1 MIRSMNIKEAD
12 MNALPKI
19 AQKLSH
25 KGTPTFYKLKLV
37 KDRMSLH
44 LIGIT
49 LLTGLMLPLAV
60 RAADLPPTDNAVQSV
75 ETTTLPGGKVIVRV
89 NLKKALTTTPAGFTV
104 GNPPRIALDLPN
116 TGNAMGRNSVEANL
130 GPLSNVNVVQAGN
143 RTRLVLNLNKSVEYD
158 ARVEGKSLIVALGD
172 VGRGATPVNASPR
185 FAETTVGAERH
196 DIRDIDFRRGAAGEA
211 RIVTTLSDAQTG
223 INIRQQANGVV
234 VDFMGTT
241 LPKALQ
247 RRLDVADFGTPVQ
260 MVEAYTLGDN
270 TRMVIQPKGG
280 WEYSAYQTD
289 NSFIVEVKQSD
300 DAQKKTADGKV
311 KYVGEKL
318 SLNFQNVEVRSVL
331 QVIADFT
338 GLNIIASDTVSGNLT
353 LRLKDVPWDQALDL
367 IMQTKGLDKRQNG
380 NVVWIAPKDELLTK
394 EKLEYEARSA
404 VADLEPLTTE
414 YIQMNYMRADE
425 AQTMLYGFAGGAFLN
440 SAGNNAV
447 NCSAQAQG
455 LGGAAAV
462 QASQQGKGD
471 NDQKVLT
478 KRGRAT
484 YELKTNTLIITDTP
498 RKIQEVRELL
508 ARLDVPA
515 RQVMIEARVVIADSN
530 WSRDLGAKLGI
541 AAINRTGRYQTGI
554 GGTQDQASAIAQGFF
569 PQSATKGSVSNPT
582 PTDPYARSEV
592 PVANTGTNLVNFPAG
607 AGAAQ
612 IALSLLDAST
622 GNLLSLELSALEA
635 DNRGKIV
642 SNPRVMTSNQKPAVI
657 LNGTQI
663 PYITP
668 GSANS
673 PATVTFK
680 DVFLCL
686 LVDPQILNNDSLI
699 MTVEVQKDGIDA
711 ARSVALGNLNVPA
724 IATKRVK
731 TQVRVNNG
739 ETLVLGG
746 IFDQNELN
754 DVQKVPF
761 LGDIPVLG
769 NLFKTTF
776 KQNNKTEL
784 IIFITPRILDDRLS
798 LR

>member
-1 MIRSMNIKEAD
+1 

-19 AQKLSH
+19 AQKLS
-25 KGTPTFYKLKLV
+25 
-37 KDRMSLH
+37 RQ

-49 LLTGLMLPLAV
+49 LLTGLVLPLTV
-60 RAADLPPTDNAVQSV
+60 RAADVPPTGNAVQSV
-75 ETTTLPGGKVIVRV
+75 ETTTLPGGKVVVRV
-89 NLKKALTTTPAGFTV
+89 TLKKALTAEPAGFTV
-104 GNPPRIALDLPN
+104 GNPPRIALDLPD
-116 TGNAMGRNSVEANL
+116 TGNAMGRNTVEANL
-130 GPLSNVNVVQAGN
+130 GPLSSVNVVQAGT

-158 ARVEGKSLIVALGD
+158 AKIEGKTLIVALGD
-172 VGRGATPVNASPR
+172 LSAGAAPANVSPR
-185 FAETTVGAERH
+185 FADAAPGAASH
-196 DIRDIDFRRGAAGEA
+196 TIRDIDFRRGGAGEA

-223 INIRQQANGVV
+223 INIRQQANGIV
-234 VDFMGTT
+234 VDFIGAA
-241 LPKALQ
+241 LPRALQ

-260 MVEAYTLGDN
+260 IVETYTLGDN

-300 DAQKKTADGKV
+300 DAQKKTADGKP
-311 KYVGEKL
+311 KYTGEKL

-338 GLNIIASDTVSGNLT
+338 GLNIIASDSVGGSLT
-353 LRLKDVPWDQALDL
+353 LRLKDVPWDQALEL

-380 NVVWIAPKDELLTK
+380 NVIWIAPQAELQAK
-394 EKLEYEARSA
+394 EKQDYESKNQI
-404 VADLEPLTTE
+404 VDLEPLVTE
-414 YIQMNYMRADE
+414 YISMNYMRADE
-425 AQTMLYGFAGGAFLN
+425 AQRMLNGSAGGAN
-440 SAGNNAV
+440 TAGTAV
-447 NCSAQAQG
+447 NCSAQAG
-455 LGGAAAV
+455 SLGGGAPPPPPP
-462 QASQQGKGD
+462 QGTGE

-484 YELKTNTLIITDTP
+484 FELKTNTLIITDTA
-498 RKIQEVRELL
+498 RKIQEIRELL
-508 ARLDVPA
+508 VRLDVPA
-515 RQVMIEARVVIADSN
+515 RQVMIEARVVIADSG
-530 WSRDLGAKLGI
+530 WSRDLGAKLGLV
-541 AAINRTGRYQTGI
+541 ARNRTGRYQG
-554 GGTQDQASAIAQGFF
+554 GLAGTQDNASAIADGFRIVQATQGTI
-569 PQSATKGSVSNPT
+569 PNTDT
-582 PTDPYARSEV
+582 PALLDTIAASI
-592 PVANTGTNLVNFPAG
+592 AGTGTNLVNFPAG

-663 PYITP
+663 PFITP
-668 GSANS
+668 GTANS
-673 PATVTFK
+673 PPTVSFK

-699 MTVEVQKDGIDA
+699 MTVEVQKDNVDSARTVSVGGI
-711 ARSVALGNLNVPA
+711 SVPS

-746 IFDQNELN
+746 IFDQTELN
-754 DVQKVPF
+754 NVSKVPF
-761 LGDIPVLG
+761 LGDLPFLG

-776 KQNNKTEL
+776 KQDQKTEL
-784 IIFITPRILDDRLS
+784 IIFLTPRILDDRLS
-798 LR
+798 IR

>member
-1 MIRSMNIKEAD
+1 

-19 AQKLSH
+19 AQKI
-25 KGTPTFYKLKLV
+25 T
-37 KDRMSLH
+37 RH
-44 LIGIT
+44 LLGAV
-49 LLTGLMLPLAV
+49 LLTGLALPISV
-60 RAADLPPTDNAVQSV
+60 RAADAPPTGNAVQSV
-75 ETTTLPGGKVIVRV
+75 DTTTLPGGKVVVRV
-89 NLKKALTTTPAGFTV
+89 TLKNALTATPAGFTV
-104 GNPPRIALDLPN
+104 GNPPRIALDLPD
-116 TGNAMGRNSVEANL
+116 TGNAMGRNTVEANL
-130 GPLSNVNVVQAGN
+130 GPLSSVNVVQAGT

-158 ARVEGKSLIVALGD
+158 ARIEGKTLLVALGD
-172 VGRGATPVNASPR
+172 VGVGSAPVNASPR
-185 FAETTVGAERH
+185 FAEAAPGVAPH
-196 DIRDIDFRRGAAGEA
+196 SIRDVDFRRGGAGEA

-223 INIRQQANGVV
+223 INIRQQSNGVV
-234 VDFMGTT
+234 VDFIGTE

-260 MVEAYTLGDN
+260 VVETYTLGDN

-338 GLNIIASDTVSGNLT
+338 GLNIIASDTVAGNLT

-380 NVVWIAPKDELLTK
+380 NVIWIAPKDELLTK
-394 EKLEYEARSA
+394 EKLEFEAKSA

-414 YIQMNYMRADE
+414 YIQLNYMRADE
-425 AQTMLYGFAGGAFLN
+425 AQTMLYGFAAGAFLN
-440 SAGNNAV
+440 SATNNAV

-455 LGGAAAV
+455 LGGAAAA
-462 QASQQGKGD
+462 QASQTGQGN

-484 YELKTNTLIITDTP
+484 YELKTNTLIITDTA

-530 WSRDLGAKLGI
+530 WSRDLGAKLGLT
-541 AAINRTGRYQTGI
+541 AVNRTGRYQTGI
-554 GGTQDQASAIAQGFF
+554 GGTQNEASALAQGFF
-569 PQSATKGSVSNPT
+569 PQSATQGSVPNPT
-582 PTDPYARSEV
+582 PTDPFARADV
-592 PVANTGTNLVNFPAG
+592 PVSTTGTNLINFPAG
-607 AGAAQ
+607 TGAAQ
-612 IALSLLDAST
+612 FALSLLDSAT

-642 SNPRVMTSNQKPAVI
+642 SNPRVMTTNQKPAVI

-711 ARSVALGNLNVPA
+711 ARSVALGNMNVPA

-746 IFDQNELN
+746 IFDQAELN

-761 LGDIPVLG
+761 LGDLPMLG
-769 NLFKTTF
+769 NLFKTTY
-776 KQNNKTEL
+776 KQDNKTEL
-784 IIFITPRILDDRLS
+784 IIFITPRIVDERLS

>member
-1 MIRSMNIKEAD
+1 

-19 AQKLSH
+19 AQKM
-25 KGTPTFYKLKLV
+25 T
-37 KDRMSLH
+37 RH
-44 LIGIT
+44 LFGIA
-49 LLTGLMLPLAV
+49 LLAGLALPLAV
-60 RAADLPPTDNAVQSV
+60 RAADVPPTGNAVESV
-75 ETTTLPGGKVIVRV
+75 ETTTLPGGKVVVRV
-89 NLKKALTTTPAGFTV
+89 NLKNALTATPAGFTV
-104 GNPPRIALDLPN
+104 GNPPRIALDLPD
-116 TGNAMGRNSVEANL
+116 TGNAMGRNTVEANL
-130 GPLSNVNVVQAGN
+130 GPLSSVNVVQAGT
-143 RTRLVLNLNKSVEYD
+143 RTRLVLNLNKSVEYE
-158 ARVEGKSLIVALGD
+158 ARIDGKSLFVALGD
-172 VGRGATPVNASPR
+172 IGVGAAPVNASPR
-185 FAETTVGAERH
+185 FAEAAPGAVRH
-196 DIRDIDFRRGAAGEA
+196 SIRDVDFRRGAAGEA
-211 RIVTTLSDAQTG
+211 RIVTTLSDAQAG

-234 VDFMGTT
+234 VDFIGTE

-247 RRLDVADFGTPVQ
+247 RRMDVADFGTPVQ
-260 MVEAYTLGDN
+260 IIETYTLGDN

-311 KYVGEKL
+311 KYTGEKL

-338 GLNIIASDTVSGNLT
+338 GLNIIASDSVTGNLT

-380 NVVWIAPKDELLTK
+380 NVIWVAPKDELMAK

-425 AQTMLYGFAGGAFLN
+425 AQTMLYGFASGAFLA

-455 LGGAAAV
+455 LGGAAAA
-462 QASQQGKGD
+462 QASQQGKGE

-484 YELKTNTLIITDTP
+484 YDLKTNTLIITDTP

-515 RQVMIEARVVIADSN
+515 RQVMIEARVVVATDG
-530 WSRDLGAKLGI
+530 WSRDLGARLGFS
-541 AAINRTGRYQTGI
+541 ASKVINGLVDPVQI
-554 GGTQDQASAIAQGFF
+554 GGATLGAPAIGSGQALPDA
-569 PQSATKGSVSNPT
+569 V
-582 PTDPYARSEV
+582 
-592 PVANTGTNLVNFPAG
+592 G
-607 AGAAQ
+607 AGNL
-612 IALSLLDAST
+612 ALSLLNLAN
-622 GNLLSLELSALEA
+622 GNLLSLELRALEA
-635 DNRGKIV
+635 DNKGKVI

-668 GSANS
+668 GEDGG
-673 PATVTFK
+673 PPTVTFK
-680 DVFLCL
+680 DAFLCL
-686 LVDPQILNNDSLI
+686 LVDPQILNNDAIIL
-699 MTVEVQKDGIDA
+699 TVEVQKDAVRDIANIND
-711 ARSVALGNLNVPA
+711 NPA
-724 IATKRVK
+724 IDTKRIK

-746 IFDQNELN
+746 IFDGSESST
-754 DVQKVPF
+754 VSKVPL
-761 LGDIPVLG
+761 LGDMPVFG
-769 NLFKTTF
+769 NLFKTSS
-776 KQNNKTEL
+776 KDNSKTEL
-784 IIFITPRILDDRLS
+784 IIFITPRIIDERLS
-798 LR
+798 IR

>member
-1 MIRSMNIKEAD
+1 
-12 MNALPKI
+12 
-19 AQKLSH
+19 
-25 KGTPTFYKLKLV
+25 
-37 KDRMSLH
+37 
-44 LIGIT
+44 
-49 LLTGLMLPLAV
+49 
-60 RAADLPPTDNAVQSV
+60 
-75 ETTTLPGGKVIVRV
+75 
-89 NLKKALTTTPAGFTV
+89 
-104 GNPPRIALDLPN
+104 
-116 TGNAMGRNSVEANL
+116 
-130 GPLSNVNVVQAGN
+130 VNVVQAGT
-143 RTRLVLNLNKSVEYD
+143 RTRLVLNLNKSVEYEATID
-158 ARVEGKSLIVALGD
+158 GKSLLIALGD
-172 VGRGATPVNASPR
+172 IGAGAAPVNVSPR
-185 FAETTVGAERH
+185 FAEAAPGATRH
-196 DIRDIDFRRGAAGEA
+196 SIRDIDFRRGSAGEA
-211 RIVTTLSDAQTG
+211 RVVTTLSDAQAG

-234 VDFMGTT
+234 VDFIGTE

-260 MVEAYTLGDN
+260 TIETYALGDN

-280 WEYSAYQTD
+280 WEYSAYQAD

-311 KYVGEKL
+311 KYTGEKL

-338 GLNIIASDTVSGNLT
+338 GLNIITSDTVAGNLT

-380 NVVWIAPKDELLTK
+380 NVIWIAPKDELLTK

-414 YIQMNYMRADE
+414 YIQLNYMRADE
-425 AQTMLYGFAGGAFLN
+425 AQTMLYGFASGAFLA
-440 SAGNNAV
+440 SAGNNSV

-455 LGGAAAV
+455 LGGAAAA

-484 YELKTNTLIITDTP
+484 YELKTNTLIITDTA

-515 RQVMIEARVVIADSN
+515 RQVMIEARVVVATDG
-530 WSRDLGAKLGI
+530 WSRDLGARLGFS
-541 AAINRTGRYQTGI
+541 AAKSGNLFG
-554 GGTQDQASAIAQGFF
+554 DPHQASADGLG
-569 PQSATKGSVSNPT
+569 QSLPAVSGGG
-582 PTDPYARSEV
+582 E
-592 PVANTGTNLVNFPAG
+592 L
-607 AGAAQ
+607 
-612 IALSLLDAST
+612 ALSLLNLAN
-622 GNLLSLELSALEA
+622 GNLLTLELRALEA
-635 DNRGKIV
+635 DSKGKVI
-642 SNPRVMTSNQKPAVI
+642 SNPRVVTTNQKPAVI

-668 GSANS
+668 GTLTS

-680 DVFLCL
+680 DAFLCL
-686 LVDPQILNNDSLI
+686 LVDPQILNNDSIIL
-699 MTVEVQKDGIDA
+699 TVEVQKDAVRDIANIGD
-711 ARSVALGNLNVPA
+711 NPA
-724 IATKRVK
+724 IDTKRIK

-746 IFDQNELN
+746 IFDGNEN
-754 DVQKVPF
+754 STVSKVPL
-761 LGDIPVLG
+761 LGDIPVFG
-769 NLFKTTF
+769 NLFKTTS
-776 KQNNKTEL
+776 KENSKTEL
-784 IIFITPRILDDRLS
+784 IIFLTPRIIDERLT

>member
-1 MIRSMNIKEAD
+1 

-19 AQKLSH
+19 AQKCSRQL
-25 KGTPTFYKLKLV
+25 L
-37 KDRMSLH
+37 
-44 LIGIT
+44 GIA

-60 RAADLPPTDNAVQSV
+60 RAADAPPTGNAVQGV
-75 ETTTLPGGKVIVRV
+75 ETTTLPGGKVVVRV
-89 NLKKALTTTPAGFTV
+89 NLKKALTATPAGFTV
-104 GNPPRIALDLPN
+104 GNPPRIALDLPD
-116 TGNAMGRNSVEANL
+116 TSNAMGRNTVEANL
-130 GPLSNVNVVQAGN
+130 GALSSVNVVQAGT

-158 ARVEGKSLIVALGD
+158 AKIDGKSLIVALGD
-172 VGRGATPVNASPR
+172 IGLSAAPVNASPR
-185 FAETTVGAERH
+185 FADAAPGAASH
-196 DIRDIDFRRGAAGEA
+196 DIRDVDFRRGAAGEA

-223 INIRQQANGVV
+223 INIRQQSDGIV
-234 VDFMGTT
+234 VDFMGTS

-260 MVEAYTLGDN
+260 IVEAYALGDN
-270 TRMVIQPKGG
+270 TRMVIKPKGG

-338 GLNIIASDTVSGNLT
+338 GLNIVASDTVSGNLT

-380 NVVWIAPKDELLTK
+380 NVVWVAPKDELLTK
-394 EKLEYEARSA
+394 EKLEFEAKSA

-414 YIQMNYMRADE
+414 YIQLNYMRADE
-425 AQTMLYGFAGGAFLN
+425 AQTMLYGFAAGAFLA
-440 SAGNNAV
+440 SAGNNTV

-455 LGGAAAV
+455 LGGAVAA
-462 QASQQGKGD
+462 QASQQGKGE

-484 YELKTNTLIITDTP
+484 YDLKTNTLIITDTA

-515 RQVMIEARVVIADSN
+515 RQVMIEARVVVADSN
-530 WSRDLGAKLGI
+530 WSRDLGAKLGLT
-541 AAINRTGRYQTGI
+541 AINNFRQRRLGVSGDQNTANMLADNFVPIQEIKGTRYDPTNDSYK
-554 GGTQDQASAIAQGFF
+554 QDA
-569 PQSATKGSVSNPT
+569 PV
-582 PTDPYARSEV
+582 RSSG
-592 PVANTGTNLVNFPAG
+592 ATNLVDFPAG

-663 PYITP
+663 PYVTP

-673 PATVTFK
+673 PATITFK

-699 MTVEVQKDGIDA
+699 MTVEVQKDGVDT

-746 IFDQNELN
+746 IFDQTELN
-754 DVQKVPF
+754 DVQKVPL
-761 LGDIPVLG
+761 LGDLPVLG

-776 KQNNKTEL
+776 KQDNKTEL
-784 IIFITPRILDDRLS
+784 IIFLTPRILDDRLS